1 MHLGQLSTNDSYS
14 PWVSEHDGENRIE
27 LLSVVFKFPLR
38 EGGQVLA
45 KIDVDT
51 LKKRNMTAKM
61 ARMVRIQSEPASYEV
76 KLRQRFHRNRK
87 GFKT

>member
-14 PWVSEHDGENRIE
+14 LWVSEHDGENRIE

-51 LKKRNMTAKM
+51 LKGSLPRLKFHDFTKPYLGSRKR
-61 ARMVRIQSEPASYEV
+61 
-76 KLRQRFHRNRK
+76 LRHQNSFV
-87 GFKT
+87 GVIFDA

>member
-51 LKKRNMTAKM
+51 LKQRKPPILVEKYCSVINQ
-61 ARMVRIQSEPASYEV
+61 IQSD
-76 KLRQRFHRNRK
+76 LDRF
-87 GFKT
+87 